1 MNKFVK
7 IAIVLLLVCLIIG
20 GGIYFK
26 MTIIGNYVI
35 ENVSINKVTVGNN
48 EVVVDGLLTSSGKA
62 YKEYDYQLVGSEL
75 YINIKEVLVSSKY
88 DTGKFK
94 ISIPVNG
101 NNIQDIYLS
110 DGSKTKAIYSKN
122 NGVN

>member
-7 IAIVLLLVCLIIG
+7 ISIILLLVCVILG

-26 MTIIGNYVI
+26 NTRIGNYVI
-35 ENVSINKVTVGNN
+35 EDVSINKVTVGNDKI
-48 EVVVDGLLTSSGKA
+48 VVDGLLTSSGKA
-62 YKEYDYQLVGSEL
+62 YKDFDYQLVGSEL

-88 DTGKFK
+88 ETGKFT
-94 ISIPVNG
+94 INVPVSG
-101 NNIQDIYLS
+101 TNIQNVYLS
-110 DGSKTKAIYSKN
+110 DGSKTKVIYSKN